1 MVIAFGLTIATMF
14 SQSDVI
20 GFLTCKELV
29 KTLLVRSIGK
39 QNKRSSRLSILHYFF
54 VYIYYLYCTAGI
66 LDNQTATSADNPL
79 NVEEKD
85 MNMTVLL
92 PQQGSNMVACGG
104 FRKLS
109 VSTFLFPVVSAHHSF
124 LSKVLLGHCGFLSLM
139 WYAWTTTGIGKQ
151 WEVSVCKGMHYWV
164 EILYF
169 DAQLERIHN

>member
-1 MVIAFGLTIATMF
+1 
-14 SQSDVI
+14 
-20 GFLTCKELV
+20 
-29 KTLLVRSIGK
+29 
-39 QNKRSSRLSILHYFF
+39 
-54 VYIYYLYCTAGI
+54 
-66 LDNQTATSADNPL
+66 
-79 NVEEKD
+79 

-92 PQQGSNMVACGG
+92 PRQGSNMVACGG

-124 LSKVLLGHCGFLSLM
+124 LSKATEQRLCYFYSSLGHCGFLSLM

-169 DAQLERIHN
+169 DAQLERTHN

>member
-1 MVIAFGLTIATMF
+1 MF

-66 LDNQTATSADNPL
+66 LDNQTATSAHNPL

-92 PQQGSNMVACGG
+92 PQQGSNTVACGG

-124 LSKVLLGHCGFLSLM
+124 LSKATEQRLCYFYSSLGSL
-139 WYAWTTTGIGKQ
+139 WLFITY
-151 WEVSVCKGMHYWV
+151 VVCLDNNRYRKTMGS
-164 EILYF
+164 ECL
-169 DAQLERIHN
+169 

>member
-1 MVIAFGLTIATMF
+1 MF

-54 VYIYYLYCTAGI
+54 CIHLQSLLHRGI
-66 LDNQTATSADNPL
+66 LDNQTATSAHNSL

-92 PQQGSNMVACGG
+92 PQQGSNTVACGG

-124 LSKVLLGHCGFLSLM
+124 LSKATEQRLCYFYSSLESL
-139 WYAWTTTGIGKQ
+139 WLFITY
-151 WEVSVCKGMHYWV
+151 VVCLDNNRYRKTMGS
-164 EILYF
+164 ECL
-169 DAQLERIHN
+169 